1 MPNPAAEA
9 LRGADS
15 GRMAGRSQPAEKA
28 SHQNLAAIDRF
39 LAGADDQNTLAELRR
54 SIERWMLDTDT
65 GPDLHRALGL
75 GTRRSARRERRDA
88 LLRDAAALIPGRLST
103 KARALVEVARLVE
116 VRRSAR
122 WSRSGVPA
130 DADPVEALVY
140 AASRLEAIPTTT
152 TMMRFIIDAECRES
166 DESAGSAG
174 IRCE

>member
-1 MPNPAAEA
+1 MSAVT
-9 LRGADS
+9 
-15 GRMAGRSQPAEKA
+15 
-28 SHQNLAAIDRF
+28 RF
-39 LAGADDQNTLAELRR
+39 LSGDGSAETLAELRR
-54 SIERWMLDTDT
+54 SIERWMLDDT

-88 LLRDAAALIPGRLST
+88 LIREAAALIPGRLST

-140 AASRLEAIPTTT
+140 AASRLESIPTTT
-152 TMMRFIIDAECRES
+152 TMMRFIIDAECR
-166 DESAGSAG
+166 
-174 IRCE
+174 